1 MKKTPRTQRP
11 RARNPDTGRQTVST
25 GKGGGAVTSAS
36 YRRHGSQSA
45 WERSRRGAARPTGA
59 ALHELGRALVPR
71 RLHLRRDR
79 GGRRGR
85 RGARHRRAR
94 DGGHEG
100 VRRRVLE
107 PDPLHHADGV
117 RHHRRL
123 RRRDLAARAAADR
136 PAGPAAQDRPRCR
149 RLHRHREHARLAAE
163 LGPQPDLRRALGPR
177 RGAAGRP
184 ARGLPRRGC
193 RSLSRARRHLGP
205 GPELLRGPAPGQC
218 REPAQ
223 DAAADHRRDP
233 VHRDHLPLAVH
244 GHRRSC

>member
-1 MKKTPRTQRP
+1 MKKPPRTQRP
-11 RARNPDTGRQTVST
+11 GARDPGIARPAVST
-25 GKGGGAVTSAS
+25 GKDGGAVTSAAPAQ
-36 YRRHGSQSA
+36 GSQSR
-45 WERSRRGAARPTGA
+45 WRRSRRGAARPPRA

-94 DGGHEG
+94 GGGHEG

-123 RRRDLAARAAADR
+123 RRRDLAAGAAADR
-136 PAGPAAQDRPRCR
+136 PAGPAAEDRPRCR
-149 RLHRHREHARLAAE
+149 RLHRRREHARLAAE
-163 LGPQPDLRRALGPR
+163 LGPQPDLRRAAGPR
-177 RGAAGRP
+177 RRAAGRP
-184 ARGLPRRGC
+184 ARGLPRRG
-193 RSLSRARRHLGP
+193 RRRLSRPRRHLGA
-205 GPELLRGPAPGQC
+205 GPELVRGPAPGQR

-233 VHRDHLPLAVH
+233 VHRDDLPLAVD
-244 GHRRSC
+244 G